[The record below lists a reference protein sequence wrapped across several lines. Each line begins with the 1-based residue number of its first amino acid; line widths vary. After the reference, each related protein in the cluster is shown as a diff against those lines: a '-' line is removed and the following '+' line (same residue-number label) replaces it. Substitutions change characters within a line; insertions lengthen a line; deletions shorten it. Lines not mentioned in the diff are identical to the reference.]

1 MERDQRPALSKRPG
15 RGRSSLSRREVVR
28 RAGLLGLSLPLL
40 GAVLATRLRR
50 GNEAARAQD
59 MTLAANPAASP
70 EASPAAS
77 PEASPVASPVAS
89 PSAAVTIRMTTQ
101 LRFEPPDA
109 TIKLGETITW
119 INDSPIPHT
128 TTGDPEKNPVKET
141 RPDVVQLPPGAETWD
156 SGLLTQGQT
165 FSHPFTV
172 AGTYKYFCIP
182 HVLSEMLGTITVEG

>member
-1 MERDQRPALSKRPG
+1 MERDQRPTPSKRPG
-15 RGRSSLSRREVVR
+15 GGRSSLSRREAVR

-40 GAVLATRLRR
+40 GAVLATGLRR
-50 GNEAARAQD
+50 GNEAARTQD
-59 MTLAANPAASP
+59 TTPA
-70 EASPAAS
+70 ASPAAS

-141 RPDVVQLPPGAETWD
+141 RPDVVQLPPGAEPWD